1 MSRQLYRSVVNQGP
15 GRTAASRLV
24 VQAGLAAAVSL
35 IALSTAHAQEA
46 EEGETVLK
54 RIVVDGGG
62 EGEQTQGY
70 IAKSS
75 RIGTKTDTPIE
86 KIPQTINVVTRKQ
99 MDDQQVTSVAE
110 SLRYTPG
117 VFTDYRGASNVRDEV
132 FSRGYFY
139 VPRYLDGLLF
149 STAEVGQIDPY
160 LLDSVELLKGPSSVL
175 FGQTNPGG
183 LINMTSK
190 KPTDAPFREVVVGA
204 GTDNRYSASF
214 DVSDSLSDVMRY
226 RVAATG
232 ITSDLQEDY
241 TKQQRVAVAPSVTW
255 APDDATSL
263 TVSGIFQHDPEVG
276 YRNFMERLG
285 TIDKTSHGYVP
296 TDFFV
301 SDPDFEKFTR
311 DQASIGYQFSH
322 EINDALTLRS
332 SARYTHVDETQHT
345 LVWGTLDPADGRTI
359 SRSASGGQE
368 AIDQFVIDNSLQAKV
383 STGPAD
389 HTFLF
394 GTDYRYRERDYHWGY
409 DFTVPSIDWTNP
421 TYGNLGK
428 VKLATTEDT
437 FTVAKQLG
445 IYAQDQIEIG
455 KLNLLFG
462 GRYDWASTDID
473 DNLNGGRQSYD
484 DSAFSYRAG
493 AIYNFDNGIS
503 PYASYSTSFEP
514 VITVAPAGEDP
525 FKPTTARQFEAGVR
539 YAPTWSDFTLTASY
553 FDIEQNNLV
562 GTMWEQDADGNWIG
576 VSKQM
581 GKTRSRGVELLG
593 TANLTENFSILS
605 SYTYIRTKVLTSVD
619 PTLVGNA
626 FYRAPPS
633 HMASI
638 WAKYEHRDGTFNG
651 LGYGLGIRYIGTSW
665 GDEANSFKVPAVA
678 LLDAAVS
685 YDFGAKNKDLEGL
698 SLQIN
703 AKNLAD
709 KRYVSSCASSYA
721 CWYGARRSVFGTL
734 KYTW

>member
-1 MSRQLYRSVVNQGP
+1 MNRQLHHFVVGRGQGA
-15 GRTAASRLV
+15 GVASRL
-24 VQAGLAAAVSL
+24 AARAALAAAVSL
-35 IALSTAHAQEA
+35 VALSATRAQEA

-54 RIVVDGGG
+54 RIVVDGGA
-62 EGEQTQGY
+62 EGDQTKGY

-75 RIGTKTDTPIE
+75 RIGTKTDTPLE
-86 KIPQTINVVTRKQ
+86 KVPQTINVVTRKQ

-149 STAEVGQIDPY
+149 ATAELGQIDPY
-160 LLDSVELLKGPSSVL
+160 MLDSVELLKGPSSVL

-183 LINMTSK
+183 VINMTSK
-190 KPTDAPFREVVVGA
+190 KPTEAPFREVVLGF
-204 GTDNRYSASF
+204 GTNNRYSASF
-214 DVSDSLSDVMRY
+214 DTSDSLNDTMRY

-232 ITSDLQEDY
+232 LTSDLQEDY
-241 TKQQRVAVAPSVTW
+241 THQQRVAVAPSVTW
-255 APDDATSL
+255 APDDGTSL

-276 YRNFMERLG
+276 YRNFLERAG
-285 TIDKTSHGYVP
+285 TIDKTAYGRVP

-301 SDPDFEKFTR
+301 SDPDYEKFTR
-311 DQASIGYQFSH
+311 DQASIGYQLSH
-322 EINDALTLRS
+322 EINDILTFRQ
-332 SARYTHVDETQHT
+332 SARYTHVSETQHT
-345 LVWGTLDPADGRTI
+345 LIWDSLDADGKTVNR
-359 SRSASGGQE
+359 RASGGTE
-368 AIDQFVIDNSLQAKV
+368 TVDQFVVDNSLQAKV

-389 HTFLF
+389 HTVLA
-394 GTDYRYRERDYHWGY
+394 GIDYRYRERDYQWGY
-409 DFTVPSIDWTNP
+409 DYTVPSIDWTDP
-421 TYGNLGK
+421 VYGNLGK
-428 VKLATTEDT
+428 IKLETSEDT
-437 FTVAKQLG
+437 YTTAKQLG
-445 IYAQDQIEIG
+445 VYAQDQIEIG

-473 DNLNGGRQSYD
+473 DNLNGGHQSYD
-484 DSAFSYRAG
+484 DSAFSYRTG
-493 AIYNFDNGIS
+493 AIYNFDNGLS
-503 PYASYSTSFEP
+503 PYVSYSTSFEP
-514 VITVAPAGEDP
+514 VIQAAPAGEDP
-525 FKPTTARQFEAGVR
+525 FKPTTARQFEAGIR
-539 YAPTWSDFTLTASY
+539 YAPTGADYSFTASY
-553 FDIEQNNLV
+553 FDIHQKNLV
-562 GTMWEQDADGNWIG
+562 GTMWEMQSDGSW
-576 VSKQM
+576 VSVTKQM
-581 GKTRSRGVELLG
+581 GKTRSRGIELQG
-593 TANLTENFSILS
+593 TANLNENFSILS
-605 SYTYIRTKVLTSVD
+605 NYAYVQTEVLTSVD

-626 FYRAPPS
+626 VYRAPPS
-633 HMASI
+633 HQASV
-638 WAKYEHRDGTFNG
+638 WGKYEHKDGTFNG

-685 YDFGAKNKDLEGL
+685 YDFGAKNKDFKGL

-709 KRYVSSCASSYA
+709 KKYVASCASSYA